1 AATSSNTST
10 SPARW
15 STSTPS
21 PTDRTP
27 AGERRSGAPPRHEG
41 ATVTKLIQTVI
52 IGLEYGCVY
61 SLIALGMVL
70 VYRTTGVLNIAHG
83 GIGVLAGFVAWDLDT
98 LRGWPYYPAILVGI
112 LVAVAAGLLFER
124 FVVRR
129 LASPALATVATLAL
143 FLLLQGLVF
152 VVPWWGNTWGQVFN
166 SPFADKKLAIPGLYF
181 VLRRTRVGLAMRA
194 VSDDPTAA
202 RLMGIRQKL
211 VAPVVWGLAFGIS
224 GVTTM
229 LLAPILL
236 LDNTSL
242 TAFTLKALTV
252 TFVGGLISLQLT
264 VLGAMALSM
273 LEVSTQPSLPNARGL
288 SDAWPFIILILVLVA
303 RFARSSRARED
314 TAVPPPGA

>member
-1 AATSSNTST
+1 M
-10 SPARW
+10 
-15 STSTPS
+15 
-21 PTDRTP
+21 
-27 AGERRSGAPPRHEG
+27 
-41 ATVTKLIQTVI
+41 TKLIQTLI

-61 SLIALGMVL
+61 SLIAMGMVL

-152 VVPWWGNTWGQVFN
+152 VVPWWGNTWGQVFD
-166 SPFADKKLAIPGLYF
+166 SPFRSWKQVRIPGADYSVSWDQIILFVSVLGFFAGLYF

-211 VAPVVWGLAFGIS
+211 VAPVVWGLAFGLS

-252 TFVGGLISLQLT
+252 TFVGGLVSLPLT
-264 VLGAMALSM
+264 VFGAFALSM
-273 LEVSTQPSLPNARGL
+273 LEVSTQLYLPHTRGL
-288 SDAWPFIILILVLVA
+288 SDAWPFIILIVVLVA
-303 RFARSSRARED
+303 RFARGTKALED
-314 TAVPPPGA
+314 TAVAPA